1 MARVGNN
8 EVDKYRKESGERRGS
23 GFGGD
28 DQPKPDFLES
38 AGKFTSV
45 CVAIHHTRSKVGKWG
60 VAFVFMTVDTKSP
73 EFIAYEAWNADQV
86 HRVIVDGFGW
96 DKGYEN
102 ALPDDLMDRNFN
114 PEADIF
120 TEMWEIATC
129 RDIAKG
135 GKWLPSV
142 SKKRSPYV
150 TLTTEMEEYDGKSRA
165 KCKYIDRNREIGSDG
180 PYYIADFRDKYLKA
194 AGDDGPMKPA
204 KAWYQGWYAS
214 RVRKG
219 AEAAPA
225 GRASGGGGGGGSRD
239 RHNEDDDLPF

>member
-1 MARVGNN
+1 MARVGND
-8 EVDKYRKESGERRGS
+8 EVSKYRKGSEERRGS

-38 AGKFTSV
+38 AGKFMAV

-60 VAFVFMTVDTKSP
+60 VAFVFMTVDTKAP

-86 HRVIVDGFGW
+86 HRVIVDGFCW

-102 ALPDDLMDRNFN
+102 ALPDNLFDAKYE
-114 PEADIF
+114 PESDIF
-120 TEMWEIATC
+120 TEMWEIVTC

-135 GKWLPSV
+135 GKWLPGA

-150 TLTTEMEEYDGKSRA
+150 TLTTEMEEYEGKARA
-165 KCKYIDRNREIGSDG
+165 KVKYIDRTREVGSDG
-180 PYYIADFRDKYLKA
+180 PYYVADFRDRYLKA

-204 KAWYQGWYAS
+204 KVWYQGWYAS

-219 AEAAPA
+219 AEAAPKA
-225 GRASGGGGGGGSRD
+225 GGGGGGGNSR
-239 RHNEDDDLPF
+239 HHHHEDEDLPF